1 VVDGGRGS
9 SSLEGRRCRVVV
21 VQVLEPL
28 LYRGLDDHYTHPS
41 KAGEGKDGKVKVTG
55 SEGQRN
61 LKRLGPAR
69 GRGRSSRARPG

>member
-1 VVDGGRGS
+1 VVV
-9 SSLEGRRCRVVV
+9 VVV

-28 LYRGLDDHYTHPS
+28 LYRGLDDHHSYPA

-61 LKRLGPAR
+61 LKRLGLAR
-69 GRGRSSRARPG
+69 GMGRPSRARPG